1 MKKLVLATL
10 VALSVPFTASASG
23 TSTESVKFVG
33 DLEYASFCKAV
44 VNNDV
49 ELFKVSLNRF
59 VGELGSSR
67 KRVLKRILADN
78 NVTCSGQSLIEFSA
92 KRNATQ
98 VGSFITAQAE

>member
-1 MKKLVLATL
+1 MKKLVLASL
-10 VALSVPFTASASG
+10 LALSVPFTASASE
-23 TSTESVKFVG
+23 SSAESVKFIG

-49 ELFKVSLNRF
+49 ELFKLSLNRF

-67 KRVLKRILADN
+67 KRVLKRVLADN
-78 NVTCSGQSLIEFSA
+78 NVTCSGQSLVEFSA

-98 VGSFITAQAE
+98 IGSFITAQAE

>member
-10 VALSVPFTASASG
+10 VALSVPFTASAA
-23 TSTESVKFVG
+23 TSSAENVKFVG

-44 VNNDV
+44 INNDV
-49 ELFKVSLNRF
+49 ELFKISLNRF

-67 KRVLKRILADN
+67 QRVLKRVLADN
-78 NVTCSGQSLIEFSA
+78 NVTCSGQSLVEFSA